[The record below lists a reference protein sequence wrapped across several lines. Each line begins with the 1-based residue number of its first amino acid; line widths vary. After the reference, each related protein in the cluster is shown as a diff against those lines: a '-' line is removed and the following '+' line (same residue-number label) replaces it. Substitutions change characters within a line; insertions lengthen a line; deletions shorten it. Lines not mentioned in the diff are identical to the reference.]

1 MHVLITRPESD
12 AAALRGELEALGHTV
27 SVEPL
32 LTIRA
37 LPVSADAVEGIAALV
52 ATSRNGLRAL
62 AESPAFDAAKQL
74 PLIAVGPGTAG
85 LAQEI
90 GFTRVTAGKGTGV
103 DLVPAIVATAREL
116 GGPVAHVR
124 GKDVAFDLREAV
136 QGQGLDL
143 REIVSY
149 EAVAAD
155 RFQPATR
162 DLIAS
167 GVVNAVILMSPRT
180 GSTFSKLARTEG
192 LSKAAQNLGFLCL
205 SPAVAATVEPLGPA
219 RVEIAESPDVAAML
233 AAVTRVA
240 TLWSGV

>member
-27 SVEPL
+27 TVEPL
-32 LTIRA
+32 LRIRA
-37 LPVSADAVEGIAALV
+37 FPVPADSVEGIAALV
-52 ATSRNGLRAL
+52 ATSRNALRAL
-62 AESPAFDAAKQL
+62 APSPAFDAAKQL
-74 PLIAVGPGTAG
+74 PLIAVGPGTAN
-85 LAQEI
+85 LAQEL
-90 GFTRVTAGKGTGV
+90 GFARVTVGKGTGA
-103 DLVPAIVATAREL
+103 DLVPVIVATAGEL
-116 GGPVAHVR
+116 GGPIAHVR
-124 GKDVAFDLREAV
+124 GRDVAFDLREAV
-136 QGQGLDL
+136 QGQGVDL

-149 EAVAAD
+149 EAVPAD
-155 RFQPATR
+155 RFQPGTR

-180 GSTFSKLARTEG
+180 GSIFSRIARAEG
-192 LSKAAQNLGFLCL
+192 LSKAAQSLGFLCL

-219 RVEIAESPDVAAML
+219 RVEIAENPDAAAML

>member
-1 MHVLITRPESD
+1 MHMLITRPESD

-37 LPVSADAVEGIAALV
+37 LPVSVDAVEGLAALV
-52 ATSRNGLRAL
+52 ATSRNALRAL
-62 AESPAFDAAKQL
+62 ARSPAFDAAKQL

-85 LAQEI
+85 LAQQL
-90 GFTRVTAGKGTGV
+90 GFARVTFGKGTGA
-103 DLVPAIVATAREL
+103 DLVPIIEAATREL
-116 GGPVAHVR
+116 GGPIAHVR
-124 GKDVAFDLREAV
+124 GKDLAFDLRGAV
-136 QGQGLDL
+136 QSQGVDL

-155 RFQPATR
+155 RFQPGTR

-180 GSTFSKLARTEG
+180 GSIFCRLARAEG
-192 LSKAAQNLGFLCL
+192 LSKAAQSLGFLCL
-205 SPAVAATVEPLGPA
+205 SPAVAATVEPLGAA
-219 RVEIAESPDVAAML
+219 RVEIAERPDAAAML

>member
-32 LTIRA
+32 LTIRV
-37 LPVSADAVEGIAALV
+37 LPVPADAVEGITALV

-62 AESPAFDAAKQL
+62 AASPAFDAAKQL
-74 PLIAVGPGTAG
+74 PLIAVGPGTAS
-85 LAQEI
+85 LAEQL
-90 GFTRVTAGKGTGV
+90 GFTRVTSGKGTGA
-103 DLVPAIVATAREL
+103 DLVPVIVATAREL

-124 GKDVAFDLREAV
+124 GKDVAFDLRGAV
-136 QGQGLDL
+136 QGQGVDL

-149 EAVAAD
+149 EAVPAD
-155 RFQPATR
+155 RFQPRTR

-167 GVVNAVILMSPRT
+167 GAINAVILMSPRT
-180 GSTFSKLARTEG
+180 GATFAKLAEAEG
-192 LSKAAQNLGFLCL
+192 LSKAVQGLGFVCL
-205 SPAVAATVEPLGPA
+205 SPAVAATVESLRPA
-219 RVEIAESPDVAAML
+219 RVETAESPNAAALL